1 MVYRMTLSHSFVCD
15 CCYLPLYSFLP
26 TFIKHTNTMASKS
39 SSKPSKLLNSQEN
52 QLLIKLLGNRV
63 QSLATAV
70 VQFFIAFGDEW
81 SLHVSLPSHRLL
93 ALCTVKIDSNYNFKI
108 LCQKNSSNMFI
119 KCSVYVIIIST
130 CLNIL

>member
-1 MVYRMTLSHSFVCD
+1 
-15 CCYLPLYSFLP
+15 
-26 TFIKHTNTMASKS
+26 MASKS

-81 SLHVSLPSHRLL
+81 SLHVSLPLQS
-93 ALCTVKIDSNYNFKI
+93 T
-108 LCQKNSSNMFI
+108 
-119 KCSVYVIIIST
+119 IIITKFYAKKQFKNVYQMLSLCYIYFYMFEYSIDYRG
-130 CLNIL
+130 CLYGKRFKSQELFYASI